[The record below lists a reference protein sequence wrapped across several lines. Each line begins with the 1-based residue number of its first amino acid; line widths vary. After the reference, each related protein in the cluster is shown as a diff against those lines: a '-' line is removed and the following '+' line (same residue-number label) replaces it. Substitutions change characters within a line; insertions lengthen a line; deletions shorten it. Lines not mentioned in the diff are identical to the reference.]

1 MGEGTTAHHDDERR
15 LASIAALDHPVRRDL
30 YRLLTASGEWTSRDQ
45 AAAATGRPRSV
56 AAFHLDALAEAGVL
70 EVRYE
75 RLGGRQGPGAG
86 RPAKLYRAVSGEVS
100 VSVPDR
106 RYDLAGSI
114 LAAAVDEAVSSGE
127 PVSEC
132 LASVAV
138 DRGRSAV
145 VGTGSTASVEEA
157 LRGQLGRFG
166 YEPVESGDGGMV
178 LRNCPFRRLAEA
190 HPDVVCGMNLGFV
203 TGLIEGVGATQ
214 QWIAR
219 LDPSPG
225 TCCVRVVARR
235 DG

>member
-15 LASIAALDHPVRRDL
+15 VLAIAAIDHPVRRDL
-30 YRLLTASGEWTSRDQ
+30 YRLLTVSGEWTSRDQ

-70 EVRYE
+70 DVRYE

-100 VSVPDR
+100 VSIPDR

-138 DRGRSAV
+138 DRGQSAV
-145 VGTGSTASVEEA
+145 VGTGSTESVEEA
-157 LRGQLGRFG
+157 LREQLGRFG
-166 YEPVESGDGGMV
+166 YEPVESGDGGIV
-178 LRNCPFRRLAEA
+178 LCNCPFRRLAEA
-190 HPDVVCGMNLGFV
+190 HSDVVCGMNLGFV
-203 TGLIEGVGATQ
+203 TGLIEGTGSAGTL
-214 QWIAR
+214 IAR
-219 LDPSPG
+219 REPSHE
-225 TCCVRVVARR
+225 TCCVRVVLRQ